1 MVDISEIEDVL
12 LPALT
17 QEMRSCIIT
26 NSQGDIVIMH
36 EKGTQ
41 SNVQWVEYDVSL
53 NALSIIHDEGRLQ
66 DLGIKIDKAMQ
77 ENLLHARE
85 VVLIKAKKGKLL
97 SHQKAVLVNKTY

>member
-1 MVDISEIEDVL
+1 MVDLSEIEDVL

-41 SNVQWVEYDVSL
+41 SDVQWVEYDVSV
-53 NALSIIHDEGRLQ
+53 NTLSIIHAEGRLQ